1 MNEEIFLKNQFAE
14 AGRKCYNEKILKA
27 AVRIAMDKGR
37 TT

>member
-14 AGRKCYNEKILKA
+14 VGWKCYNKRILKE